1 MNLSLT
7 ILGTASAMPV
17 SDRNPSAQVLAVH
30 GRLFLIDCAEGTQQK
45 FRQAKLSFLKV
56 RAILISH
63 IHGDHV
69 FGLFGM
75 LNTMAMLGRT
85 EPLDIFGPASLEG
98 LLNFYRNWFSDG
110 DDYTIGFHPLKGRDA
125 EKIYEDKNIS
135 ISAFPLNHKIECYG
149 YRFGDSYAYCSDTAA
164 FPEESSYVAGVHT
177 LYHEGTYNRE
187 LADKAASRYHSTTI
201 DAANCARDAGV
212 KRLILGHYSKRIH
225 DFDSYIAEAREI
237 FPESYAAQDGDV
249 LEIPYLSGR

>member
-45 FRQAKLSFLKV
+45 FRQSKLSFLKI

-85 EPLDIFGPASLEG
+85 EPLDVFGPTAVEG

-110 DDYTIGFHPLKGRDA
+110 DGFSIEFHPLKSHGP
-125 EKIYEDKNIS
+125 EKIYEDKNIA
-135 ISAFPLNHKIECYG
+135 ITAFPLNHKIDCYG

-164 FPEESSYVAGVHT
+164 FPEESSYVSGVHT
-177 LYHEGTYNRE
+177 LYHEGTYTSE
-187 LADKAASRYHSTTI
+187 FADKAGARFHSTTE
-201 DAANCARDAGV
+201 DAAKCARDAGV
-212 KRLILGHYSKRIH
+212 RRLILGHYSKRIT
-225 DFDSYIAEAREI
+225 DFDAYIEEARRI